1 MSKPGLALVVMFGFA
16 SLLLGQNGDGQ
27 ILVAMLA
34 WPSSIAFSI
43 ACESFQ
49 SLCEIP
55 GLPFALVVCFGCA
68 QYYFLG
74 YLIQII
80 FVPKKVDAQ

>member
-1 MSKPGLALVVMFGFA
+1 MSRLGLALVALFA
-16 SLLLGQNGDGQ
+16 FFSLLLGQNGDGQ

-49 SLCEIP
+49 YLCEIP
-55 GLPFALVVCFGCA
+55 GLPFALVVCLGCG

-74 YLIQII
+74 YLIQRI
-80 FVPKKVDAQ
+80 FVPKKIDAQ